1 HRCGLTNEDLNRKW
15 KSPHPLLHPEIFH
28 TKGLIEF
35 CTRVLKK
42 TPYFYCDFHGHSL
55 KKNIFLYGCSSQE
68 SWLSSDKFRV
78 ENQVEFRML
87 SRLLEQCALS
97 FDPKS
102 SHYKIERSKESTA
115 RITIW
120 REYGVVRSYTMEST
134 YCGFD
139 QGSFKDTHINIS
151 HLRETG
157 ASVCVA
163 LAALHDETQYMINLI
178 RNSDK
183 MFDDFCRSKFKYMIE
198 NNSNVTT
205 SMYDENY
212 ADNSDDES
220 DEEN

>member
-1 HRCGLTNEDLNRKW
+1 
-15 KSPHPLLHPEIFH
+15 
-28 TKGLIEF
+28 GLIEF

-68 SWLSSDKFRV
+68 SWLSSDKCRV

-120 REYGVVRSYTMEST
+120 REYGVVRSYTMES
-134 YCGFD
+134 
-139 QGSFKDTHINIS
+139 
-151 HLRETG
+151 
-157 ASVCVA
+157 
-163 LAALHDETQYMINLI
+163 
-178 RNSDK
+178 
-183 MFDDFCRSKFKYMIE
+183 
-198 NNSNVTT
+198 
-205 SMYDENY
+205 
-212 ADNSDDES
+212 
-220 DEEN
+220 

>member
-1 HRCGLTNEDLNRKW
+1 MGTYPGKKSDIHRCGLTNEDLNRKW

-68 SWLSSDKFRV
+68 SWLSSDKCRV

-157 ASVCVA
+157 ASVQNPGY
-163 LAALHDETQYMINLI
+163 DPNPTFRFE
-178 RNSDK
+178 
-183 MFDDFCRSKFKYMIE
+183 DFCRSKFKYMIE
-198 NNSNVTT
+198 NNSNVTR

-212 ADNSDDES
+212 AENSDDES